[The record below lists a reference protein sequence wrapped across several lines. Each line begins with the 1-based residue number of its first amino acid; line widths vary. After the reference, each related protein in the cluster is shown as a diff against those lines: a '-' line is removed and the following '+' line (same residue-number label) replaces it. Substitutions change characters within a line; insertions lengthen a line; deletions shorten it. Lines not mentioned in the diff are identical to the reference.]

1 MNFSLTLNIDAKNL
15 GFIHDAGQKVA
26 LARPVGNS
34 AANVIWVAFDPF
46 ESNTIQWTE
55 AYWIYASTTSTNKKG
70 SQIQQMSQVAPGPAI
85 TGAIY
90 TLEPAATFSSPIP
103 NPTIGANTFAVQNE
117 VPYDEHPVLT
127 LGLSQS
133 VTVNQRNLDRIP
145 ISATAVLAT
154 QQIQMTPGN
163 SVYIW
168 LESDF
173 GSSTI
178 ITDLTELA
186 DVNGKRAI
194 AKFSDDIFHIEM
206 SYDGKIGLFH
216 E

>member
-1 MNFSLTLNIDAKNL
+1 MNFSLTLNIDAKDL
-15 GFIHDAGQKVA
+15 GFINDAGQKVA

-34 AANVIWVAFDPF
+34 AANVIWVTFDPF

-55 AYWIYASTTSTNKKG
+55 EYWIYASTTSTNIKG

-90 TLEPAATFSSPIP
+90 TLEPAATFSTPIP

-194 AKFSDDIFHIEM
+194 AKFGDGISHIEM